1 MSMSNYRVFS
11 ENPYPLVQE
20 EPIPAI
26 SFLDDCG
33 NQFFDKATVQSLLK
47 AKDIQ
52 FQQKDK
58 LLLQRVNSSE
68 KEELKAYKKPLTALT
83 QFHTLLTSVVVR
95 QSVKLGI
102 SAINI
107 VSKNASPPV
116 TTFTLS

>member
-1 MSMSNYRVFS
+1 MR
-11 ENPYPLVQE
+11 
-20 EPIPAI
+20 A
-26 SFLDDCG
+26 
-33 NQFFDKATVQSLLK
+33 
-47 AKDIQ
+47 
-52 FQQKDK
+52 
-58 LLLQRVNSSE
+58 
-68 KEELKAYKKPLTALT
+68 KKPLTALT